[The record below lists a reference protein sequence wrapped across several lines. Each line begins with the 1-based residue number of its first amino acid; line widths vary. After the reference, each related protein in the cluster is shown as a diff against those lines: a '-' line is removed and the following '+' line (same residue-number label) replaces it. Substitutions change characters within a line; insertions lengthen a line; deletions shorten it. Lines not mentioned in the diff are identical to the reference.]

1 MKQQAAGDRMQRMT
15 AYPEGKLPELFGMY
29 ILGRAAGQEV
39 TTYDTMPADERN
51 QQIYTDTSNAMCWWR
66 GEQSHH
72 GGSSMGVS
80 LLPCARTHTHT
91 QQPLAPHTHTNKHN
105 TQHMND
111 GGFIL

>member
-1 MKQQAAGDRMQRMT
+1 MSADKDVMDWEDDVDMYGGDSS
-15 AYPEGKLPELFGMY
+15 
-29 ILGRAAGQEV
+29 
-39 TTYDTMPADERN
+39 
-51 QQIYTDTSNAMCWWR
+51 TSAVCWWR